1 MIGAADNAR
10 GATRGG
16 ARIAASGVRL
26 RSLAACVAVL
36 GLGALA
42 GCGGSS
48 DKVEAVTLQARIDV
62 IEAEVR
68 TRIGPAACSSDG
80 ECRVLPM
87 GALAC
92 GGPASFVPYSIR
104 ATDEGALGRL
114 STDHQALSAE
124 QLKQRAAL
132 GPCVVLPVPAA
143 YCELSAP
150 LSCKTR

>member
-1 MIGAADNAR
+1 MIGGTIGGMSGGMSGGEGR
-10 GATRGG
+10 GRL
-16 ARIAASGVRL
+16 RRLAAS
-26 RSLAACVAVL
+26 CVLL
-36 GLGALA
+36 GLGIAALG
-42 GCGGSS
+42 GCSGS

-68 TRIGPAACSSDG
+68 TRIGPAACTSDG

-92 GGPASFVPYSIR
+92 GGPSSFVPYSIR
-104 ATDEGALGRL
+104 ATDEAALRRL
-114 STDHQALSAE
+114 SVDHQALSAE
-124 QLKQRAAL
+124 QLKERAAVGL
-132 GPCVVLPVPAA
+132 CEVLQVPAA